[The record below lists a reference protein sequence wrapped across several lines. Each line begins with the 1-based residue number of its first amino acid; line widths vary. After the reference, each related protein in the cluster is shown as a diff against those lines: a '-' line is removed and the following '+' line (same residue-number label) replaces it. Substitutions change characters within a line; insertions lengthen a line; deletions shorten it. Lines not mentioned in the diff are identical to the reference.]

1 MNSRDAIM
9 KALTPDDMFN
19 QKGLVWRS
27 TSTLAQFASCDQEDV
42 LVILDEHFQGLVSVK
57 PNGKHPGNGPL
68 VALNE
73 HIHPDPPAMEPQV
86 AAVAGNAIG
95 AAIEGVAAAANGDV
109 PAAFGVEQPI
119 PVIVEHGHAVDDDL
133 DEDVEEGHE
142 NPPEDVDNNGTL

>member
-9 KALTPDDMFN
+9 KALTPNDMFN

-42 LVILDEHFQGLVSVK
+42 LVILDEHFQGVISVK

-73 HIHPDPPAMEPQV
+73 HIHPDPPAADPQV
-86 AAVAGNAIG
+86 AAALGNAVG
-95 AAIEGVAAAANGDV
+95 AAIEGVAAAANGDAPDALV
-109 PAAFGVEQPI
+109 AEQPL
-119 PVIVEHGHAVDDDL
+119 PVIVEQGHAVDDDL
-133 DEDVEEGHE
+133 EEDGYE